1 MNNIYLTINYDLIER
16 QKHIAPLIEYVDSI
30 VDDNKNNA
38 KVLYDAHLVILQES
52 YIEYINAKTPY
63 DKNYALAENVLAA
76 CKIDMLKMFIEDQI
90 DKTLAKNA
98 WLELCDLDIELYT
111 HIICHDFDK
120 ANAILQTLIALL
132 KNDIQ

>member
-16 QKHIAPLIEYVDSI
+16 QQHITPLIEYVDSI
-30 VDDNKNNA
+30 IDDKNNA
-38 KVLYDAHLVILQES
+38 KILYDVYLVTLQES
-52 YIEYINAKTPY
+52 YITYVNAETPY
-63 DKNYALAENVLAA
+63 NKNYALAENVLAA
-76 CKIDMLKMFIEDQI
+76 CKINTLEMFIEDQI

-98 WLELCDLDIELYT
+98 WLELCNLDIKLYT

-132 KNDIQ
+132 RDDV